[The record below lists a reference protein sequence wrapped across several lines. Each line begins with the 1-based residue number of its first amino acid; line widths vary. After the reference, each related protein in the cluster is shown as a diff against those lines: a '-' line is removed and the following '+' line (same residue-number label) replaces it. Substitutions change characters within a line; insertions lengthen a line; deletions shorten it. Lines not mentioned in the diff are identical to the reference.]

1 MERKPHD
8 LQLSLVPSQLKIA
21 ESIGDFE
28 AISKVRAQQYGIYPS
43 VTHNQDDTYDKNAC
57 VLYSQNSQGEVTST
71 GRIVFDSP
79 LGLPA
84 DQLIKAEIDKLRQQG
99 LVVAESSKFAIT
111 REARGI
117 LPAYFYTYYEIAAA
131 YGIDSL
137 IFIIRNKN
145 VGLYQKTAGA
155 QVLVDDIGYQYG
167 THYRFSLLECR
178 VQVVIP
184 TFLKFWGDI

>member
-1 MERKPHD
+1 MQHKLHD
-8 LQLSLVPSQLKIA
+8 LRLSLVPSQLKIA
-21 ESIGDFE
+21 QSINDFE
-28 AISKVRAQQYGIYPS
+28 AINKVRAQQYGIYPS
-43 VTHNQDDTYDKNAC
+43 VTHNQDDTYDQYAC
-57 VLYSQNSQGEVTST
+57 VLYSQNNLGEVTST

-84 DQLIKAEIDKLRQQG
+84 DKLIKTEVDKLRQQG

-131 YGIDSL
+131 CGIDSL
-137 IFIIRNKN
+137 IFIIRDKN

-167 THYRFSLLECR
+167 TGYKFSLLECR

-184 TFLKFWGDI
+184 TFLKFWGEV